1 MDHSPAVTAGPD
13 YAAEETLVVDD
24 AERLRALADDL
35 RVKIVTLLRER
46 AQSTTELAELL
57 GLPKG
62 TVGHHV
68 KVLERAGLIRVV
80 RTRQVR
86 AVTEKYYGRVA
97 RLFVLRSADAGTGE
111 TAVAAAIRQAADE
124 VARSEDIL
132 GFASL
137 HLTLEEADAKRFS
150 HRLKKLVDDYLA
162 RQVEGG
168 MRVGFTAALFRR
180 EGR

>member
-1 MDHSPAVTAGPD
+1 MDRSTSISAPD
-13 YAAEETLVVDD
+13 YAADETLVVDD
-24 AERLRALADDL
+24 PERLRALADDL
-35 RVKIVTLLRER
+35 RVKIVTLLREQ
-46 AQSTTELAELL
+46 AQSTSELAEVL
-57 GLPKG
+57 GLPRG

-97 RLFVLRSADAGTGE
+97 RLFLLRSSDGE
-111 TAVAAAIRQAADE
+111 SGESAIAAAMRHAADE
-124 VARSEDIL
+124 VARADDIL
-132 GFASL
+132 GFGSL
-137 HLTLEEADAKRFS
+137 HLSLSEADAKRFS
-150 HRLKKLVDDYLA
+150 DRLKKLVDDYRA

-168 MRVGFTAALFRR
+168 IGVGFTAVLYRR

>member
-1 MDHSPAVTAGPD
+1 MDHSPRLALAD
-13 YAAEETLVVDD
+13 YEADETLVVDD
-24 AERLRALADDL
+24 PDRLRALADDL
-35 RVKIVTLLRER
+35 RVKIVTVLRER

-97 RLFVLRSADAGTGE
+97 RLFVLRSQDGDSGE
-111 TAVAAAIRQAADE
+111 TAIAAAIRQAADE
-124 VARSEDIL
+124 VARAEDIL
-132 GFASL
+132 GFGSL
-137 HLTLEEADAKRFS
+137 HLRLSEADAKRFS
-150 HRLKKLVDDYLA
+150 DRLKKLVDDYRA
-162 RQVEGG
+162 RQVEDGIG
-168 MRVGFTAALFRR
+168 VGFTAALYRR